1 MSTKCG
7 QAQQSGIVAAVG
19 NFLGGLVEGDVVKN
33 LRSLAPAFASIVEFE
48 TDLKMQQLC
57 AIQKIQ
63 DGNVIINLGAGQI
76 SVSDIADDQ
85 NAAPFIVF
93 GDLLDE
99 ATESFSGVVGVIDV
113 NNSVAR
119 YSFIKD
125 QEALNKVMVGDISL
139 GDLVLGNIEV
149 LNFVK

>member
-1 MSTKCG
+1 M
-7 QAQQSGIVAAVG
+7 
-19 NFLGGLVEGDVVKN
+19 
-33 LRSLAPAFASIVEFE
+33 
-48 TDLKMQQLC
+48 
-57 AIQKIQ
+57 
-63 DGNVIINLGAGQI
+63 
-76 SVSDIADDQ
+76 
-85 NAAPFIVF
+85 
-93 GDLLDE
+93 
-99 ATESFSGVVGVIDV
+99 GVIDV